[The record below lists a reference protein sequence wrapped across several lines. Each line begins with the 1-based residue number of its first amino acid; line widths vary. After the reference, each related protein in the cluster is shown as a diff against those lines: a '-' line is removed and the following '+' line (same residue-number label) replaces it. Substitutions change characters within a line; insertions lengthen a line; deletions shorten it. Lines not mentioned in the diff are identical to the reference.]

1 MSAISDQ
8 LADEALKAASVSN
21 DGTTVSRRSL
31 AELIAYENHLNA
43 KAATA
48 ATPASLFRGMNAK
61 FVAPGGH

>member
-8 LADEALKAASVSN
+8 LAAEALKAASVSN

-31 AELIAYENHLNA
+31 SELIAYENHLTA

>member
-8 LADEALKAASVSN
+8 LAAEALKAASVSN
-21 DGTTVSRRSL
+21 DGVTVSRRPL

-43 KAATA
+43 KAATS

-61 FVAPGGH
+61 FVAPGGR